1 MSARP
6 RFNLKPLSA
15 AVLTAVAALAAPQA
29 ARAQTAAPAAAA
41 PADQALP
48 QVNVGATRDD
58 SLKPDAATVVKGQPQ
73 ALRDIPQSVTVINR
87 ALMDSQGAT
96 SLADALRNV
105 PGITIGAAEGGT
117 IGNNINLRGF
127 TARTDIFVDGVRD
140 RGQYFRDIFS
150 LDAVE
155 VLKGPSS
162 MLFGR
167 GSTGGVINQ
176 VAKVPSLKSAN
187 EITGTAGTNGSYRV
201 TGDFNKALSDTSAGR
216 VAIMYQDV
224 PSTRNVME
232 NKDFGIAP
240 SITNGIGTP
249 TEVTLSALLVHN
261 HDMPDYGLPAVNG
274 RPAQVN
280 EKNYYGINSDRTVQ
294 DVIELNAKIKHKI
307 NDNWSL
313 RNNTSF
319 NRYNIDVI
327 ATGPNSVGTVTGG
340 VYTALPN
347 VAFVSGNGAGNPT
360 SLPLSSLAVA
370 LGAHD
375 RKIED
380 QSVFNTLEL
389 SGDVGPEGFRHS
401 LLFGLEVGRDS
412 YTNAASTRVLP
423 VVSLTDPTNILAAGT
438 PSATAPNTANASA
451 VTIAPYVNDTIT
463 LNKWFK
469 LVGGVRFDTFKASIN
484 NTVTVP
490 TTASQTNHFTS
501 VRAGAI
507 FQPTDA
513 QSYYVSYGTSFNP
526 SLEALTVTSGQQG
539 LPPES
544 NKSYEIGAKWD
555 PFNGN
560 LSLSTAVFQVEKTN
574 ARTQVSTGVYSLT
587 GDIRV
592 RGAEFGIA
600 GRITK
605 NWQVFAGY
613 TLLNAK
619 IINASALDG
628 TQGKVPANVPR
639 NSASLWTTYKITPQY
654 EIGGG
659 ATYMSNRYASNTDV
673 VSVGNFVRFDAMA
686 AYHLNKTW
694 DFRLNLLNI
703 GNRQDNYDMVI
714 PSDGGRAVP
723 TISRTLLGTVAYRF

>member
-1 MSARP
+1 
-6 RFNLKPLSA
+6 
-15 AVLTAVAALAAPQA
+15 
-29 ARAQTAAPAAAA
+29 
-41 PADQALP
+41 
-48 QVNVGATRDD
+48 GATRDD
-58 SLKPDAATVVKGQPQ
+58 SLKPEAATVVKGQPQ

-176 VAKVPSLKSAN
+176 VAKVPSLKSSN
-187 EITGTAGTNGSYRV
+187 EITSTIGTNREYRV

-240 SITNGIGTP
+240 SLTTGIGTP
-249 TEVTLSALLVHN
+249 TEVTLSALLIHN
-261 HDMPDYGLPAVNG
+261 HDMPDYGLPPING
-274 RPAQVN
+274 KPADVN
-280 EKNYYGINSDRTVQ
+280 EKNFYGVNSDRTVQ
-294 DVIELNAKIKHKI
+294 DVIELNAKVKQKL
-307 NDNWSL
+307 NDNWTL

-319 NRYNIDVI
+319 NRYNIDVV
-327 ATGPNSVGTVTGG
+327 ATGAPFGTTGVGTIVGGKFVPIPSTVVGVPAAGTTG
-340 VYTALPN
+340 YITN
-347 VAFVSGNGAGNPT
+347 
-360 SLPLSSLAVA
+360 LPLTSLAVT
-370 LGAHD
+370 LNSHD

-380 QSVFNTLEL
+380 QSVFNTSEL
-389 SGDVGPEGFRHS
+389 SGELGPEGFKHS
-401 LLFGLEVGRDS
+401 VLVGLEVGRDS
-412 YTNAASTRVLP
+412 YTNAASFRLLP
-423 VVSLTDPTNILAAGT
+423 AVSLLDPTNVLVPASAGAAGGLTVAT
-438 PSATAPNTANASA
+438 PSSFNTVTASA
-451 VTIAPYVNDTIT
+451 ITIAPYINDTIT
-463 LNKWFK
+463 LNKWVK
-469 LVGGVRFDTFKASIN
+469 VVGGVRYDTFKAGLANSVN
-484 NTVTVP
+484 SLNSTAASAATVP
-490 TTASQTNHFTS
+490 ATASQTNHFTS
-501 VRAGAI
+501 VRAGVI
-507 FQPTDA
+507 VQPTDA
-513 QSYYVSYGTSFNP
+513 QSYYASYGTSFNP
-526 SLEALTVTSGQQG
+526 SLETLTVTTGQQG

-544 NKSYEIGAKWD
+544 NKSYEIGGKWD

-560 LSLSTAVFQVEKTN
+560 LSLSAAVFQVEKTN
-574 ARTQVSTGVYSLT
+574 ARSLVSTGVYALT
-587 GDIRV
+587 GDIQV
-592 RGAEFGIA
+592 KGAEFGIA

-605 NWQVFAGY
+605 NWQIFAGY
-613 TLLNAK
+613 TVLNAK
-619 IINASALDG
+619 IVSASIADG
-628 TQGKVPANVPR
+628 TQGKIPANVPKS
-639 NSASLWTTYKITPQY
+639 SASVWTTYKITPQY

-659 ATYMSNRYASNTDV
+659 GTYMSNRFASNADS

-686 AYHLNKTW
+686 AYHLNKQW
-694 DFRLNLLNI
+694 DFRLNLLNLAD
-703 GNRQDNYDMVI
+703 RKDNYDMVI